1 MSEQPTRRELRTF
14 AVALVVFLAAVG
26 SALLLWSE
34 RPLPGYGLLGAATL
48 AAALGLARLALL
60 RPLYRAVR
68 VVGRPIGVFNSILI
82 LSLVYVLFFVPV
94 GLWRRLTGKDP
105 LRRRW
110 QPDAPTYWEERKRK
124 TLEPDDFKLQF

>member
-26 SALLLWSE
+26 AALLLWSE
-34 RPLPGYGLLGAATL
+34 RPLAGYGLLGAAGL

-60 RPLYRAVR
+60 RPVYRAVR
-68 VVGRPIGVFNSILI
+68 FVGRPVGVFNSIVI
-82 LSLVYVLFFVPV
+82 LSLIYVLFFVPA
-94 GLWRRLTGKDP
+94 GLWRRLAGKDP

-110 QPDAPTYWEERKRK
+110 LPDAPTYWEERKRK
-124 TLEPDDFKLQF
+124 TMEPDDFKLQF